1 VGAGVRLTARGAIA
15 LVFVVTLVACVTGSP
30 AIIGAAFVV
39 ACLAAVMLIRPSE
52 LLTLVVTPPLT
63 YFVAMLVSQLV
74 RSLGTASFLQ
84 AFGLGMFTSLSAGAP
99 WLFAGSALVLV
110 FAWFRGLPDNVRELR
125 EELRA
130 TRRPRDGRPARGDRA
145 ARADRPARADHPERA
160 DRPVRAERTDRA
172 ARPGRPV
179 RGERPA
185 RRAYAE
191 DPEPVERAPRGRRSG
206 RGDQPR
212 HGRTAGRG
220 GPGVPHL
227 RWSGQGGYAPEPEG
241 YFEPRVY
248 GSARDN

>member
-30 AIIGAAFVV
+30 AIVGAAFVV
-39 ACLAAVMLIRPSE
+39 ACLAAVLLIRPSE

-74 RSLGTASFLQ
+74 RSLGAASFLQ

-130 TRRPRDGRPARGDRA
+130 TREPRAE
-145 ARADRPARADHPERA
+145 RPARAGARSRRAERPTRTA
-160 DRPVRAERTDRA
+160 PAERPVR
-172 ARPGRPV
+172 
-179 RGERPA
+179 PA
-185 RRAYAE
+185 
-191 DPEPVERAPRGRRSG
+191 PVERPTRPVPVERPGGPEPAERLPRGRRSG
-206 RGDQPR
+206 RGEPPR
-212 HGRTAGRG
+212 HGSRG
-220 GPGVPHL
+220 GADGVP
-227 RWSGQGGYAPEPEG
+227 RPRPSAQGGYAPEPEG